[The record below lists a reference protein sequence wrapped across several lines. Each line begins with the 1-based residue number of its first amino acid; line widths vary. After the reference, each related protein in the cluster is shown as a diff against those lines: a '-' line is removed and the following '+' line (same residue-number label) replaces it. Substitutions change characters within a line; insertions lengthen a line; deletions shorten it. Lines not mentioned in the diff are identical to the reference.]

1 MNIYDMGIREKKKN
15 CIFFFNN
22 IINEKR
28 NWLLIGFFPVSYMI
42 ECDNIVE
49 NRQTLLLRV

>member
-1 MNIYDMGIREKKKN
+1 MGIREKKKN
-15 CIFFFNN
+15 CNFFFNN

-28 NWLLIGFFPVSYMI
+28 NWLFIGFFPVSYMI